1 MFLITRVGVARVGFI
16 SERNDRFCF
25 LVGLSDEVNGVKG
38 SRVLMW
44 VCLEVMVLLEMLGLV
59 GYVESST
66 MLTFELIWVNKMSL
80 WMSLDMV
87 MFCLDVPVCCLDR
100 VRTSSLNLNGS
111 ACSCCALPRMGT
123 EDKSDTVV
131 LAT

>member
-1 MFLITRVGVARVGFI
+1 M
-16 SERNDRFCF
+16 
-25 LVGLSDEVNGVKG
+25 GLS
-38 SRVLMW
+38 
-44 VCLEVMVLLEMLGLV
+44 EVMVLLEMLGLV

-66 MLTFELIWVNKMSL
+66 MLMFELIWVNKMSL
-80 WMSLDMV
+80 WMSLGMK
-87 MFCLDVPVCCLDR
+87 MFCLDVPVCCLNR
-100 VRTSSLNLNGS
+100 VLNGS